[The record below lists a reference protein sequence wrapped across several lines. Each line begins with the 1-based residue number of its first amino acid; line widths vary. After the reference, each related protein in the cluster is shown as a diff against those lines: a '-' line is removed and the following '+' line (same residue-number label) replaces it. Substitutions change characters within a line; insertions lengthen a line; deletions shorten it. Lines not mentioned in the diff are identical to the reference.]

1 MESIL
6 ACLFSEQTQ
15 LIQYILVEYIFD
27 ILLF

>member
-1 MESIL
+1 MEAIL

-15 LIQYILVEYIFD
+15 LIQYILVEHTFA